1 VRLRRGRFADVIARQ
16 LDLFEREN
24 AELLGELAG
33 SLDAYRRA
41 PADEAEERYAAY
53 DDLLDDGREALA
65 MLRDGFKWTLDDD
78 ARDEYEAAFERAA
91 GKRFPQIASGL
102 DEV

>member
-24 AELLGELAG
+24 GQLLRELRAA
-33 SLDAYRRA
+33 LDAYRRA
-41 PADEAEERYAAY
+41 PGDEAEERYATY

-65 MLRDGFKWTLDDD
+65 ALRDGFKWTLDDD
-78 ARDEYEAAFERAA
+78 AREEYEAAFDRAA
-91 GKRFPQIASGL
+91 AKRFPQVAAGL